1 MSVRCTVLMGEKKI
15 GTRATVKLIYVTRFL
30 NSVAFFFFFGL
41 PDVLPNHFL
50 TFCRYGDSNINLMGK
65 AVVKLTRFC
74 GLSNKMRVC
83 VRFPTV
89 MLFQVSGLIL
99 RIRGQ
104 TSVGNAEPIFL
115 YLMSLSVSQHC
126 RELDPES

>member
-1 MSVRCTVLMGEKKI
+1 M
-15 GTRATVKLIYVTRFL
+15 
-30 NSVAFFFFFGL
+30 
-41 PDVLPNHFL
+41 LPNHFL

-74 GLSNKMRVC
+74 GLSNKMQVC